1 MTCTAVGYMP
11 MPSSFPYRD
20 IFLKGRPKHE
30 KYSPFWIK
38 HPPMSA
44 AHRAKIFSP
53 FDALAGFDEAIAA
66 KDVLY
71 EPKRVLSEG
80 EMEELNRKL
89 SYLNSLTYNG
99 TVARSNRPEVTVTYF
114 VPCRDKNNEWYE
126 CGGLYREYTGV
137 VQKVDYTVGSV
148 IKFEDGCEIAFADIA
163 QIQLATQEVEINQ

>member
-1 MTCTAVGYMP
+1 
-11 MPSSFPYRD
+11 
-20 IFLKGRPKHE
+20 
-30 KYSPFWIK
+30 
-38 HPPMSA
+38 MSA

-89 SYLNSLTYNG
+89 SYLHSLTYNG
-99 TVARSNRPEVTVTYF
+99 TAARSNRPEVTVTYF

-126 CGGLYREYTGV
+126 CGGRYKEYTGV
-137 VQKVDYTVGSV
+137 VRNVDFTVECAIV
-148 IKFEDGCEIAFADIA
+148 FEDGYDIAFADIV
-163 QIQLATQEVEINQ
+163 QITRAEQEEEAF